1 MRILALILAILFSIA
16 TFDTQAQ
23 LYFDP
28 ERNGEGISVTQE
40 GDTFTTIVFTYGA
53 LTCDGIIEP
62 VVSPSLPQDDCDLGA
77 QRWFIGTNDINEDG
91 TAIIGELLV
100 TSSPTY
106 PDAISGNLSVSEV
119 VGEYTMLRSGEG
131 WFFFVDRATGSPLT
145 VEDPLYEGFFDFT
158 TRLFGQ
164 PPN

>member
-1 MRILALILAILFSIA
+1 MRIQAFVLAILLSITA
-16 TFDTQAQ
+16 LTAQAQ

-28 ERNGEGISVTQE
+28 ERVGEGISITQD
-40 GDTFTTIVFTYGA
+40 GDSFTTILFTYGA

-77 QRWFIGTNDINEDG
+77 QRWFIGTNSINEDD
-91 TAIIGELLV
+91 TAIVGDLLV
-100 TSSPTY
+100 TSAKTY
-106 PDAISGNLSVSEV
+106 PDAISGNLATSDV
-119 VGEYTMLRSGEG
+119 VGEYTMLRSGDG
-131 WFFFVDRATGSPLT
+131 WFFFVDRVTGSPLA

-158 TRLFGQ
+158 TRLSGA